1 MRLFGTPGGSLDTAR
16 ATYGF
21 ASPFDAAFADAEV
34 RTDVVPQGGI
44 IFDMTGVFAL
54 QYNQI
59 MAFPDY
65 LIVTQAQSFNESVN
79 VEVVHILASCR
90 SSAGVQG
97 SPDDPNT

>member
-1 MRLFGTPGGSLDTAR
+1 MRLFGTPGGSLDNAR

-21 ASPFDAAFADAEV
+21 IPPFDMALAVSDA
-34 RTDVVPQGGI
+34 RTDVVPQGGV

-65 LIVTQAQSFNESVN
+65 IIVTQAQAFNESVN
-79 VEVVHILASCR
+79 VEVVHILGSCR
-90 SSAGVQG
+90 SSALVQG
-97 SPDDPNT
+97 TPDDPNT

>member
-21 ASPFDAAFADAEV
+21 LPPFDMAFVNAEI
-34 RTDVVPQGGI
+34 RNNVVPQGGI

-59 MAFPDY
+59 MTYPSY
-65 LIVTQAQSFNESVN
+65 LIVTQAQAFNESVN
-79 VEVVHILASCR
+79 VEVVHILASCG